1 MKDWK
6 LVEGRKAY
14 YELLDEAI
22 KVKQHIQYLDK
33 MFLCYGQHSCE
44 RELRL
49 YEKLF
54 SLYDKALAALELM
67 LFGHKSDIG
76 GVK

>member
-14 YELLDEAI
+14 YELLDGAI
-22 KVKQHIQYLDK
+22 KVKEHIQRLDK
-33 MFLCYGQHSCE
+33 MFLYYGQPYE
-44 RELRL
+44 RELRQ

-76 GVK
+76 GIK